1 MPKVYKTFT
10 KKQIDA
16 RPVSSA
22 SADVKNTTQT
32 ILQNFVNYF
41 KAKHLS

>member
-1 MPKVYKTFT
+1 MPKVYKKFT
-10 KKQIDA
+10 KKEIDS

-22 SADVKNTTQT
+22 TADVKNTTQT